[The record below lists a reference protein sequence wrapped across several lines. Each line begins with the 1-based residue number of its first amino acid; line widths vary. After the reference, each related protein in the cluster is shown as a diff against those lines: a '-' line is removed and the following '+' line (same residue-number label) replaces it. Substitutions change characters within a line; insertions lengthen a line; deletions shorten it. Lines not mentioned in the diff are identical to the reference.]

1 MGPWKQAS
9 ILFSVYLSLCHKVR
23 IRVSWREHTG
33 LLWSPHVPG
42 FLVDYKFSTVIFSLD
57 SISVEGK
64 KEKEA
69 CIIILMPHEMKLID
83 MIIGLLM
90 SLRAFKVGNLLCTI
104 VTQNRERQFSKFW
117 PHIILFKPL
126 WRKTEEICLYC
137 LYWLLLAY
145 KIECLFFHD
154 IIWWRIFKF

>member
-1 MGPWKQAS
+1 M
-9 ILFSVYLSLCHKVR
+9 
-23 IRVSWREHTG
+23 
-33 LLWSPHVPG
+33 
-42 FLVDYKFSTVIFSLD
+42 DYKFSTVIFSLD

-83 MIIGLLM
+83 MIIGMLM

-104 VTQNRERQFSKFW
+104 VAQNRERQFSKFW

-126 WRKTEEICLYC
+126 
-137 LYWLLLAY
+137 
-145 KIECLFFHD
+145 
-154 IIWWRIFKF
+154 